1 MYSRLLGMS
10 IYIYIYLYIYIYSTF
25 FMMEEPDGSPKAWR
39 IFGTFFG
46 VEALGRRR
54 AELRTPISIFVSCFL
69 PKKTHT
75 NNFPFRILGIRLLEW
90 ICSTWIKGIHEPFR
104 IKSSFY
110 FEDLNFSRF
119 CLASHLCLTNFP
131 FCIAEFWQSF
141 LPSINGSW
149 RPGGSTAPPP
159 RPQNSEGFLNSTPLG
174 RQP

>member
-1 MYSRLLGMS
+1 MTSIFEGQPPKTRPFPIKTRVIWVLGMS
-10 IYIYIYLYIYIYSTF
+10 IYIYIYIFIYIYIYSTF

-104 IKSSFY
+104 IKSSF
-110 FEDLNFSRF
+110 
-119 CLASHLCLTNFP
+119 
-131 FCIAEFWQSF
+131 F
-141 LPSINGSW
+141 LKISI
-149 RPGGSTAPPP
+149 
-159 RPQNSEGFLNSTPLG
+159 FLVFVWLHIFV
-174 RQP
+174 